1 VSLVAAIAGG
11 EVVKRDD
18 SVHRDVRSVPG
29 PSDTLA
35 RTSNYLGGRVTG
47 EQDPDLSKMTRI
59 ARVGRVF
66 SPGAPVDKYALFAG
80 RREQVAN
87 VINAVNQRSQ
97 HVVLFGER
105 GVGKTSLANVLGEIF
120 IDAHIG
126 GLNSGTVNC
135 DRLDTF
141 STIWHKVLREITVS
155 DVEQDDSTLN
165 EWLTKEVTPED
176 VRYLLDY
183 LPNETIVILDELDL
197 IQDGNAKALLA
208 DTIKTLADHSS
219 LTTLVLVG
227 VGDSVDELI
236 EYHESLARSL
246 VQVRMPR
253 MSLNELFEIIDRGAK
268 ELNMQ
273 VEDHARRT
281 IAERSEGLPHFTHL
295 LSLHA
300 FQRAVT
306 DDREV
311 VTSNDVIEATRMA
324 VAKAQHS
331 ILSDYHKAVSSQ
343 QAATLY
349 GKVLLAC
356 ALAKTDALGF
366 FAAKD
371 IREPLSKVA
380 GKRYE
385 IPAFSR
391 HLKELSA
398 KPRGPILQQTGTV
411 RRYRFRFVNPMMQPF
426 IIMQGLTEGLI
437 TDTDL
442 SSH

>member
-1 VSLVAAIAGG
+1 MS
-11 EVVKRDD
+11 
-18 SVHRDVRSVPG
+18 
-29 PSDTLA
+29 
-35 RTSNYLGGRVTG
+35 
-47 EQDPDLSKMTRI
+47 RI

-80 RREQVAN
+80 RTEQVAD
-87 VINAVNQRSQ
+87 VINAVNQRGA

-120 IDAHIG
+120 TSAHIG

-135 DRLDTF
+135 DRRDTF

-155 DVEQDDSTLN
+155 DVEQDDSTLSA
-165 EWLTKEVTPED
+165 WLEKDVTPED
-176 VRYLLDY
+176 VRYLLDFVPY
-183 LPNETIVILDELDL
+183 GTIIILDEVDL
-197 IQDGNAKALLA
+197 IQDKETKALLA

-219 LTTLVLVG
+219 STTLVLVG

-236 EYHESLARSL
+236 EHHESLARSL

-253 MSLNELFEIIDRGAK
+253 MSRNELFEIIDRGAE
-268 ELNMQ
+268 ELNMR
-273 VEDHARRT
+273 VEDDARRT
-281 IAERSEGLPHFTHL
+281 IADRSEGLPHFTHL

-306 DDREV
+306 DDREA
-311 VTSNDVIEATRMA
+311 VTANDVHEATGLA
-324 VAKAQHS
+324 VAKAQQS
-331 ILSDYHKAVSSQ
+331 ILSDYHKATSSQ
-343 QAATLY
+343 QADTLY

-356 ALAKTDALGF
+356 ALARTDDLGF

-371 IREPLSKVA
+371 IRDPLSTVA

-398 KPRGPILQQTGTV
+398 GTRGPILQQTGTE

-426 IIMQGLTEGLI
+426 IVMQGLTKGWI
-437 TDTDL
+437 TDADL